1 MCSQTCQIV
10 QDTKSNLW
18 KSFLTWIQT
27 QGLANTGLSKKIWI
41 QQEDTQYPSM
51 KTVVAGHLA
60 SQQKELP
67 LNEKFQGQALITTF
81 PSLEKESDTWW
92 LHNFKYPIS

>member
-1 MCSQTCQIV
+1 
-10 QDTKSNLW
+10 
-18 KSFLTWIQT
+18 
-27 QGLANTGLSKKIWI
+27 
-41 QQEDTQYPSM
+41 M

-81 PSLEKESDTWW
+81 PSLEKESDT
-92 LHNFKYPIS
+92 